1 MKMTAV
7 QSRAE
12 RRPALS
18 ARLAW
23 ALRRAA
29 RAIRDGHNEQVYMWE
44 CCYLA
49 NRALAPGAGPLR
61 WALTLDGY
69 RLAGSHLPGPASQAG
84 R

>member
-7 QSRAE
+7 Q
-12 RRPALS
+12 RRPALPAS
-18 ARLAW
+18 LAR

-29 RAIRDGHNEQVYMWE
+29 RAIRDCHNEQVYMWE
-44 CCYLA
+44 CLYQA
-49 NRALAPGAGPLR
+49 NRAVAPDTGALR

-69 RLAGSHLPGPASQAG
+69 RLAGSHLPGTACQAP